1 MFSLSAFENVPPGS
15 SISAGSSL
23 SFMQTRSAHDWSM
36 VLAHTHSI
44 LFEVGEVILAF
55 GQTDRTLYI
64 VLSGQLEVW
73 VPGTAG
79 SEQKVAVIEAGS
91 VFGEQAFLDGKPRS
105 ATIRAV
111 IAGELRALHWDAFL
125 TLSEEAPA
133 LAQGILIDIGCT
145 LSERLR
151 RMNDLIV

>member
-1 MFSLSAFENVPPGS
+1 VFSLSAFENAPPGS
-15 SISAGSSL
+15 STSARTSL
-23 SFMQTRSAHDWSM
+23 SFMQSRSAHDWSL

-44 LFEVGEVILAF
+44 VFEEGEVILVF

-73 VPGTAG
+73 VPGAG

-91 VFGEQAFLDGKPRS
+91 VFGEQAFLDGQPRS

-111 IAGELRALHWDAFL
+111 ISGELRALHWDAFL

-133 LAQGILIDIGCT
+133 LAQGILMDIGCT

-151 RMNDLIV
+151 AMNDLIV